1 MNTREMYAC
10 VMRGKFY
17 VVGGVDAG
25 ENVVPVKEI
34 ECYDPVN
41 DAWSIVENAI
51 DISYHHTLVVS

>member
-1 MNTREMYAC
+1 MYAC

>member
-1 MNTREMYAC
+1 MYAR

-25 ENVVPVKEI
+25 ENVVKEI